1 MKLLFDQ
8 NLSYRLVS
16 LLAIEYPGSVHARDV
31 GLSTADDQRVW
42 EYAAA
47 RGFAIV
53 SKDTDFQPRALLY
66 GHPPKVVWI
75 RRGNCTSA
83 DVAMLLR
90 SRRDELLVF
99 EADADSAFL
108 VLN

>member
-16 LLAIEYPGSVHARDV
+16 LLAVEYPDSVHARDV
-31 GLSTADDQRVW
+31 GLSTADDQTVW
-42 EYAAA
+42 EFAAA

-66 GHPPKVVWI
+66 GHPPKVIWI
-75 RRGNCTSA
+75 RRGSCTTA
-83 DVAMLLR
+83 DVAILLR
-90 SRRDELLVF
+90 ARRADMLSF

-108 VLN
+108 VLT